1 MEGRRDIGSSTPLAG
16 SSSGDEMKRALL
28 VGIDAFDHAPPL
40 AGCVNDV
47 AAVRPLL
54 ARNADD
60 SPNFECLALTGPPA
74 SVTRAGLLGA
84 LESLLAP
91 GADVALLYYAG
102 HGINTGNDVALVTTD
117 GENHAWGVGFSE
129 VMGLIVASSVPEIHV
144 VLDCCFSGAAGG
156 VPQLGTSQAVL
167 REGVSILT
175 ASRSDQPAIEQA
187 ARGIFSLNL
196 CGALDGG
203 AADVLGNVSV
213 AGLYAYLTESFGAFG
228 PRPTFK
234 ANVDRLRVLRS
245 CRPWVAPV
253 ELRRLP
259 QLFAAADTELSLDP
273 SYEPTTEPSD
283 PAHEADFALLQ
294 HCRGARLVEPI
305 GTDHLYFAAINSLSC
320 RLTPLGRH
328 YWRMASDDR
337 L

>member
-1 MEGRRDIGSSTPLAG
+1 
-16 SSSGDEMKRALL
+16 MKRALL
-28 VGIDAFDHAPPL
+28 VGIDEYDMAPRL
-40 AGCVNDV
+40 SGCVNDV

-60 SPNFECLALTGPPA
+60 SPNFECRTLVGPPA
-74 SVTRAGLLGA
+74 RITRAELLGDVA
-84 LESLLAP
+84 ELLAP

-102 HGINTGNDVALVTTD
+102 HGMGTGNDVALVTTD
-117 GENHAWGVGFSE
+117 GVPHAWGVGFSE
-129 VMGLIVASSVPEIHV
+129 IMALVVASPVPEIHI

-156 VPQLGTSQAVL
+156 VPQLGTSQALL
-167 REGVSILT
+167 RDGVSILT
-175 ASRSDQPAIEQA
+175 ASRSDQPALEA
-187 ARGIFSLNL
+187 SERGVFSLNL

-245 CRPWVAPV
+245 GRPWVSPA

-259 QLFAAADTELSLDP
+259 QLFAAEDHELALDP
-273 SYEPTTEPSD
+273 SYEPTTEPRD
-283 PAHEADFALLQ
+283 PVHERDFDVLQ
-294 HCRGARLVEPI
+294 RCRSARLVEPI
-305 GTDHLYFAAINSLSC
+305 GVEHLYFAAVSSLGC

-328 YWRMASDDR
+328 YWRMAADGR
-337 L
+337 I

>member
-1 MEGRRDIGSSTPLAG
+1 
-16 SSSGDEMKRALL
+16 MKRALL
-28 VGIDAFDHAPPL
+28 VGIDEYDTAPRL
-40 AGCVNDV
+40 SGCVNDV

-74 SVTRAGLLGA
+74 RVTRAGLLSA
-84 LESLLAP
+84 LDTLLAP
-91 GADVALLYYAG
+91 GADVALLYFAG

-117 GENHAWGVGFSE
+117 GVAHSWGVGFSE
-129 VMGLIVASSVPEIHV
+129 VLGFVVASPVPEIHII
-144 VLDCCFSGAAGG
+144 LDCCFSGAAGA

-167 REGVSILT
+167 RNGVSILT
-175 ASRSDQPAIEQA
+175 ASRSDQPALESS
-187 ARGIFSLNL
+187 ARGVFSLNL

-234 ANVDRLRVLRS
+234 ANVDRLRILRS
-245 CRPWVAPV
+245 GRPWVAPT

-259 QLFAAADTELSLDP
+259 ELFAAEDADLALDP
-273 SYEPTTEPSD
+273 SYEPTTEPPD
-283 PAHEADFALLQ
+283 PAHERDFDVLQ
-294 HCRGARLVEPI
+294 RCRSARLVEPI
-305 GTDHLYFAAINSLSC
+305 GAEHLYFAAVNSLGC

-328 YWRMASDDR
+328 YWRMAADGR
-337 L
+337 I